1 MVSRLG
7 ILPLLALLLS
17 ACTDRSPTTVVVA
30 LSSEAPMPSGVK
42 SVTIRVRRGGT
53 VYHDETY
60 PVVDKGN
67 TSPEPKARLTVDDI
81 PGTLTIQDDG
91 RATGPIS
98 VTIEAMLAT
107 AGGVTRKTVRSATTN
122 FVEEK
127 QKLLRMPIQI
137 ACSDVACEAG
147 KTCRAGRCL
156 SETVSENELEDFEED
171 KARPVAGRCFQ
182 RKTCREQQGSDEV
195 KIPIETVVSVLGDD
209 CTIPY
214 VFPGLVPGDEEL
226 EGVSDPTDPRL
237 ARLRGSIN
245 MGYIWSGAYNI
256 ANDGKDETNGSWTVV
271 DRDPVEGWEFAHL
284 NESTR
289 TNPDAN
295 RRAALTPGLCA
306 ALKLDR
312 AAILAAQEEAKKTG
326 QPYVRPPTRLLGTVE
341 LRGCTP
347 KPRSLPECNPG
358 QPGLVSSP

>member
-1 MVSRLG
+1 
-7 ILPLLALLLS
+7 LLVLLLS
-17 ACTDRSPTTVVVA
+17 ACADRSPTTVVVA

-60 PVVDKGN
+60 HVVDKDSAS
-67 TSPEPKARLTVDDI
+67 TDTKARLTVDDI
-81 PGTLTIQDDG
+81 PGTLTLQDDG
-91 RATGPIS
+91 RATGPVS
-98 VTIEAMLAT
+98 VVVEATLAT
-107 AGGVTRKTVRSATTN
+107 AGGVTRKTIRSATTA

-137 ACSDVACEAG
+137 ACSDIPCEAG

-156 SETVSENELEDFEED
+156 PDTVPEAELEDFEEE
-171 KARPVAGRCFQ
+171 KARPIAGRCFQ
-182 RKTCREQQGSDEV
+182 RFSCREQQGGDEV
-195 KIPIETVVSVLGDD
+195 RIPVETVVSVLGDD
-209 CTIPY
+209 CTVPY
-214 VFPGLVPGDEEL
+214 VFPGLVTGDEAYDGLTDPGD
-226 EGVSDPTDPRL
+226 PKL

-256 ANDGKDETNGSWTVV
+256 ENEGKDEKNGSWTVV
-271 DRDPVEGWEFAHL
+271 DRDPIEGWEFANL
-284 NESTR
+284 YESTR
-289 TNPDAN
+289 DNPDAA
-295 RRAALTPGLCA
+295 RRATLTPGLCA

-312 AAILAAQEEAKKTG
+312 EAIQAAQEEAKKTG

-347 KPRSLPECNPG
+347 KPRTLPECNPG

>member
-1 MVSRLG
+1 
-7 ILPLLALLLS
+7 LLVLLLS
-17 ACTDRSPTTVVVA
+17 ACADRSPTTVVVA

-60 PVVDKGN
+60 HVVDKESAPG
-67 TSPEPKARLTVDDI
+67 EPKARLTVDDI

-98 VTIEAMLAT
+98 VAVEATLAT
-107 AGGVTRKTVRSATTN
+107 AGGVTRKTVRSATTS
-122 FVEEK
+122 FVKEK

-137 ACSDVACEAG
+137 ACSDIPCEAG

-156 SETVSENELEDFEED
+156 SETVPEGELEDFEEE

-182 RKTCREQQGSDEV
+182 RFSCREQQGGDEV
-195 KIPIETVVSVLGDD
+195 RIPIETVVSVLDDD
-209 CTIPY
+209 CTVPY
-214 VFPGLVPGDEEL
+214 VFPGIVPADSEL
-226 EGVSDPTDPRL
+226 EGINDPTDPRL

-256 ANDGKDETNGSWTVV
+256 ANDGKDETSGSWTVV
-271 DRDPVEGWEFAHL
+271 DRDPVEGWEFANL
-284 NESTR
+284 TESTR
-289 TNPDAN
+289 NNPDAS
-295 RRAALTPGLCA
+295 RRAVLTPGLCA

-358 QPGLVSSP
+358 QPGLVASP